1 MCIRDRQF
9 LVWEHYNDNLQRHFI
24 LKDKMIKLNG
34 KKLKMEIAV
43 DITEKEVVS
52 TQLAKKLESREKLV
66 ECIQIFS
73 ECTDRCV

>member
-1 MCIRDRQF
+1 MPCYKILQGKEHPCEFCTNKILNERQF

-43 DITEKEVVS
+43 DITEK
-52 TQLAKKLESREKLV
+52 R
-66 ECIQIFS
+66 
-73 ECTDRCV
+73 